1 MRRPACKPGGDSP
14 ARQGRSCAAFQRVT
28 AREHFSVDFN
38 YFLTSYLP
46 TKEFGGERLY
56 SDMIDQ
62 ALLAERLGFRSVS
75 IPEHHL
81 VNVLLVPSPLQ
92 MAVKIASMTNRIEIT
107 TAIVVLP
114 VRDMRIFAG
123 EVVQADILCNGR
135 LVLGVGRGAFAYEV
149 ERLGTPIAETRK
161 KFDESFDVL
170 CALLSREEVSWDGE
184 YYRFEPITIMPRP
197 ARPIPMM
204 VAAMA
209 PEAIYAAASRGLSV
223 QTTPLQESN
232 SVLLEQ
238 VDAFKRGKAA
248 AGKKGKN
255 SRLSL
260 QRVAYAARDD
270 ADAKRCVALIHEYY
284 KRFDNVFSGPGI
296 VNKGLIEP
304 LPRKQTVEELERN
317 VLVCP
322 PAEMVDR
329 LGAYEEAGID
339 EVILSG
345 GFGQSQADMLE
356 MMHRF
361 ASEVAPHFSKSNL
374 NAVA

>member
-1 MRRPACKPGGDSP
+1 M
-14 ARQGRSCAAFQRVT
+14 
-28 AREHFSVDFN
+28 DFN

-46 TKEFGGERLY
+46 TKEYGGERLY
-56 SDMIDQ
+56 SDMVEQ
-62 ALLAERLGFRSVS
+62 AVLADRLGFRSVS

-92 MAVKIASMTNRIEIT
+92 LAVKIAALTSRVEIA

-114 VRDMRIFAG
+114 IRDMRIFAG
-123 EVVQADILCNGR
+123 EVVQADILCKGR
-135 LVLGVGRGAFAYEV
+135 LTLGVGRGAFAYEV
-149 ERLGTPIAETRK
+149 DRLGTPIAETRQ

-170 CALLSREEVSWDGE
+170 CALLSREEVSWDGK
-184 YYRFEPITIMPRP
+184 YYRFEPMTVMPRP
-197 ARPIPMM
+197 VRPIPMM

-209 PEAIYAAASRGLSV
+209 PEAIYSAASRGLSV
-223 QTTPLQESN
+223 QTTPLQESH

-248 AGKKGKN
+248 AGEKGRG

-260 QRVAYAARDD
+260 QRVAYAARDE
-270 ADAKRCVALIHEYY
+270 ADAKRCIALIHDYY
-284 KRFDNVFSGPGI
+284 KRFDNVFSGPGS
-296 VNKGLIEP
+296 VRNGLIEA
-304 LPRKQTVEELERN
+304 LPRKQTIEELTRN

-322 PAEMVDR
+322 PGELVDR

-345 GFGQSQADMLE
+345 GFGQSQAEMLE

-361 ASEVAPHFSKSNL
+361 ALDVAPHFARSGL
-374 NAVA
+374 TAVA